1 MLISGTKHLLQK
13 ETTTRRNPITPEEK
27 LAITLRFLATGESCK
42 SLMYQ
47 YRVSDSTISKFVPV
61 VCEVISKV
69 FIDEFMPFPSTEND
83 WLKIATE
90 FEEL

>member
-1 MLISGTKHLLQK
+1 MRKS
-13 ETTTRRNPITPEEK
+13 ITPEEK
-27 LAITLRFLATGESCK
+27 LAITLRFLANGGSYK

-61 VCEVISKV
+61 VCDVISKG
-69 FIDEFMPFPSTEND
+69 FIDEFVRFPSTEND
-83 WLKIATE
+83 WLKIAIE